1 MLLTTWL
8 ASGARGMTDEAD
20 KKLQEMIQSQDRFNA
35 TVATKIIDI
44 ERRLEYID
52 TLTKLSVESIGKIT
66 DMLNLMVKKCQ
77 KDT

>member
-1 MLLTTWL
+1 MLLTILL
-8 ASGARGMTDEAD
+8 ASGARSMTDEAD

-44 ERRLEYID
+44 EKRLEYID
-52 TLTKLSVESIGKIT
+52 TLTKLNVESIEKIA
-66 DMLNLMVKKCQ
+66 DMLDLMVKKCQ